1 MTSCGQP
8 VSRRRFLVGTGVT
21 CLGLPLHARGQ
32 TASDGFRLLHARRL
46 RAGQAVPSPLL
57 SLSYDD
63 AIPGPTLRA
72 KQGDELRVRLVNEL
86 AEPTSLHWHGL
97 RLPNAMDGVPRLTQS
112 AVAPGASFDYRF
124 RPPDAGTF
132 WYHAPAAQADQ
143 GLHGPLVV
151 EEAQPVDVDRDIVL
165 LFAMP
170 SDGSSSPAP
179 VFVNGALRPDI
190 SVKGGERL
198 RLRLINATAA
208 RGLALKFAGHAPW
221 IMAID
226 GQPAE
231 PFLARDSRVGLG
243 PGARV
248 DLFTDMMGGGAGT
261 IAPIVTGMRDEHVI
275 ARLVCESGDGGSRA
289 RGAAPSPLPPNPL
302 PARIDLKN
310 ALKVEIEL
318 ANGKPLD
325 PAGPPLFAVKRGRS
339 VTLGIRNSSGRP
351 QVVHLH
357 GHHFRLLD
365 RLDDGWKPYWMDT
378 LVVGGQTERIAFV
391 ADNPGKWLIDC
402 RMLERE
408 DVETAVW
415 FAVT

>member
-1 MTSCGQP
+1 MTSRGQP
-8 VSRRRFLVGTGVT
+8 VSRRGFLVGTGVC

-32 TASDGFRLLHARRL
+32 TASDGFRLLHARRS
-46 RAGQAVPSPLL
+46 RAGQAAPSPLL
-57 SLSYDD
+57 RLSYDD
-63 AIPGPTLRA
+63 AIPGPTLRV

-112 AVAPGASFDYRF
+112 AVTPGASFDYRF

-132 WYHAPAAQADQ
+132 WYHAPGAQADQ
-143 GLHGPLVV
+143 GLHGPLVI
-151 EEAQPVDVDRDIVL
+151 EETHPVDVDRDIVL

-170 SDGSSSPAP
+170 SDGSTSPAP
-179 VFVNGALRPDI
+179 VFVNGALRSDI
-190 SVKGGERL
+190 SVQSGQRL

-208 RGLALKFAGHAPW
+208 RGFTLKFAAPAPW

-248 DLFTDMMGGGAGT
+248 DLFTDMTGDAGT
-261 IAPIVTGMRDEHVI
+261 IAPIVTGRDEHVV
-275 ARLVCESGDGGSRA
+275 ARLVYARGDGSSRA
-289 RGAAPSPLPPNPL
+289 RGAEPSPLPPNPL

-310 ALKVEIEL
+310 ALKVELEL

-325 PAGPPLFAVKRGRS
+325 PAGPPLFAVKRGRPVS
-339 VTLGIRNSSGRP
+339 LGIRNSSGRP

-378 LVVGGQTERIAFV
+378 LVVGGPTERIAFV
-391 ADNPGKWLIDC
+391 ADNPGKWLIDS
-402 RMLERE
+402 RMLEHQ
-408 DVETAVW
+408 DAETAVW